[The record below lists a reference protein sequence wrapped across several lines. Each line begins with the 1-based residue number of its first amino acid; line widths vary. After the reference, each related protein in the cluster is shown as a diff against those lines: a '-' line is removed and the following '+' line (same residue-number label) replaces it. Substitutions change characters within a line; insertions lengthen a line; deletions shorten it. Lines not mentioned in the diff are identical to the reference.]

1 MKNSNKHFSQ
11 EILKEVFDDF
21 FFSVKIKIFSVLFIY
36 FRVIWAKIHKALPKK
51 LLETPVYLDE
61 ILVNVPI
68 ESTYPNVSSILP
80 IEES

>member
-36 FRVIWAKIHKALPKK
+36 SRFIWAKIHKALPKK